1 MNSKNEKQLLEEN
14 KELKFELNKYKVMC
28 DELSEENRLL
38 AKQMVKHVPIMLRLI
53 VFIRR
58 CWNFGMRVL
67 RKIKKI
73 ILGRNN
79 KK

>member
-1 MNSKNEKQLLEEN
+1 MDKLQEEN
-14 KELKFELNKYKVMC
+14 ELLKFELDKYKVMC
-28 DELSEENRLL
+28 DELTEENRLL
-38 AKQMVKHVPIMLRLI
+38 HERNQHCAPITLRLI

-73 ILGRNN
+73 ILGKD